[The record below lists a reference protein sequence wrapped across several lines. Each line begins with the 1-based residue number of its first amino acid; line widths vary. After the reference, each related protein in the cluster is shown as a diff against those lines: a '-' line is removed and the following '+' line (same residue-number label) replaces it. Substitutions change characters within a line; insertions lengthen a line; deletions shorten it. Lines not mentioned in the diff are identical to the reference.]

1 MWRRMRALVPLAGAR
16 LLRWPKVSA
25 GNLGARSIRTLAWL
39 GDAEFER
46 EIRLR
51 IARRG
56 DYSTDRLDAVK
67 ARIVRAESQARL
79 LEALEADLSEEERS
93 IVRRGRNTRPTSSA
107 RRPRTRAYRAATAL
121 EALVALWKL
130 AGAAGQRRFDRI
142 LGPLL
147 EAAIDDALAS
157 THKPRR
163 G

>member
-1 MWRRMRALVPLAGAR
+1 
-16 LLRWPKVSA
+16 VSA
-25 GNLGARSIRTLAWL
+25 EELGARSVRTLAWL

-56 DYSTDRLDAVK
+56 DYPTDRLDAIK

-79 LEALEADLSEEERS
+79 LEALEDDLGEEELGV
-93 IVRRGRNTRPTSSA
+93 VRRGRNTRPTSSA
-107 RRPRTRAYRAATAL
+107 RRTRTRAYRAATAL
-121 EALVALWKL
+121 EALVAFWKL
-130 AGAAGQRRFDRI
+130 DGARGQRRFDKI
-142 LGPLL
+142 LAPLL

>member
-1 MWRRMRALVPLAGAR
+1 M
-16 LLRWPKVSA
+16 SA
-25 GNLGARSIRTLAWL
+25 EELGARSVRTLAWL

-56 DYSTDRLDAVK
+56 DYPTDRLDAIK

-79 LEALEADLSEEERS
+79 LEALEDDLGEEELGV
-93 IVRRGRNTRPTSSA
+93 VRRGRNTRPTSSA
-107 RRPRTRAYRAATAL
+107 RRTRTRAYRAATAL
-121 EALVALWKL
+121 EALVAFWKL
-130 AGAAGQRRFDRI
+130 DGARGQRRFDKI
-142 LGPLL
+142 LAPLL

>member
-1 MWRRMRALVPLAGAR
+1 
-16 LLRWPKVSA
+16 VSA
-25 GNLGARSIRTLAWL
+25 RELAARSVRTLAWL

-56 DYSTDRLDAVK
+56 DYPTDRLDAIK

-79 LEALEADLSEEERS
+79 LESLEHDLGEEELS
-93 IVRRGRNTRPTSSA
+93 VVRRGRNTRPTSSG
-107 RRPRTRAYRAATAL
+107 RRVKTRAYRAATAL
-121 EALVALWKL
+121 EALVAFWKL
-130 AGAAGQRRFDRI
+130 DGTRGQRRFDRI

-147 EAAIDDALAS
+147 EAAIDEALAS
-157 THKPRR
+157 TQKPRR

>member
-1 MWRRMRALVPLAGAR
+1 MPALVPLQRAC
-16 LLRWPKVSA
+16 LLRSPDVGADK
-25 GNLGARSIRTLAWL
+25 LGTRSIRTLAWL

-56 DYSTDRLDAVK
+56 DYPTDRLDTVK
-67 ARIVRAESQARL
+67 ARIVRAESQAQL
-79 LEALEADLSEEERS
+79 LQALESDLAEEELS
-93 IVRRGRNTRPTSSA
+93 VVRRGRNTRPTNSA
-107 RRPRTRAYRAATAL
+107 RRTKTRAYRAATAL
-121 EALVALWKL
+121 EALVAFWKL
-130 AGAAGQRRFDRI
+130 DGARGQRRFDKL

-147 EAAIDDALAS
+147 EAAIDDAVAS

>member
-1 MWRRMRALVPLAGAR
+1 
-16 LLRWPKVSA
+16 VSA
-25 GNLGARSIRTLAWL
+25 EELGARSVRTLAWL

-56 DYSTDRLDAVK
+56 DYPTDRLDAIK

-79 LEALEADLSEEERS
+79 LERLEPDLSEEELGV
-93 IVRRGRNTRPTSSA
+93 VRRGRNAKLTSSA
-107 RRPRTRAYRAATAL
+107 RRTKTRAYRAATAL
-121 EALVALWKL
+121 EALVAFWKL
-130 AGAAGQRRFDRI
+130 DGPRGQRRFDKI
-142 LGPLL
+142 LGPML
-147 EAAIDDALAS
+147 EAAIDDALAR

>member
-1 MWRRMRALVPLAGAR
+1 VTAERLA
-16 LLRWPKVSA
+16 
-25 GNLGARSIRTLAWL
+25 ARSVRTLAWL

-56 DYSTDRLDAVK
+56 DYSTDRLDAIK

-79 LEALEADLSEEERS
+79 LEALESSLSEEERS
-93 IVRRGRNTRPTSSA
+93 VVRRGRNARPTGSA
-107 RRPRTRAYRAATAL
+107 RRTKTRAYRSATAL

-130 AGAAGQRRFDRI
+130 DGARGQRRFDKI

-147 EAAIDDALAS
+147 EAAIDDALAN